1 MIFGYKEVHEIDYS
15 LHLFHDSNYIDNSA
29 FSSLI
34 PDCKELT
41 KILSSITKNYEV
53 KKLKI
58 RD

>member
-34 PDCKELT
+34 ADCEELT
-41 KILSSITKNYEV
+41 KILSSITKTM
-53 KKLKI
+53 KLKTKI